1 MLRFLGSKTSIG
13 NLKKL
18 KGGTMMK
25 VQKTWMVSGIA
36 ALLASA
42 LTVLAAYYW
51 LPPKVVK
58 VESANSMPV
67 KGVLF
72 TQNEN
77 GEFVPI
83 DFTTTAE
90 KVMDAVVHI
99 KSSMLVTNRS
109 LQPFFDNDLFREFFG
124 PEFRI
129 ERFDDGKP
137 QLQMG
142 SGSGVIISENG
153 YIVTNY
159 HVIRDAQEIEVTLH
173 DKRTFKASVVGTDPS
188 TDLAV
193 LKIDA
198 KGLKTISFGNS
209 DAVKVGEWVLAVGNP
224 FNLNSTVTAGIVS
237 AKARNISILRDQYA
251 VESFIQTDAAI
262 NPGNSGGALVNLN
275 GELIGINTAIASPT
289 GAYAGYGFAVPS
301 NIVEKVVE
309 DILKYGSVQRGY
321 LGVFIRDVDGNLAEE
336 KGLKTTTGV
345 YVDSLVEN
353 SAAQAAGIKK
363 GDVIVAVDGKSVNN
377 SAELQET
384 IARHR
389 PGDKL
394 NIKVLRGDKEK
405 EISVVLKNREGEARI
420 AKVEGNPEVIARLG
434 AELVDLSKEE
444 ANKFK
449 VKGGVKVKK
458 LYAGKLRT
466 AGVKE
471 GFVIT
476 HLDKEEVHSVKELN
490 EKLAKKE
497 GGVMLEGFYED
508 MPRAKFYYAFGL

>member
-1 MLRFLGSKTSIG
+1 
-13 NLKKL
+13 
-18 KGGTMMK
+18 MMK
-25 VQKTWMVSGIA
+25 VQKNWIVSGIA
-36 ALLASA
+36 ALLASV

-51 LPPKVVK
+51 LPAKVVK
-58 VESANSMPV
+58 VEAVNNMPV
-67 KGVLF
+67 KGALF

-83 DFTTTAE
+83 DFTATAE

-99 KSSMLVTNRS
+99 KSTMLVSNRS
-109 LQPFFDNDLFREFFG
+109 IQPFFDDDLFREFFG
-124 PEFRI
+124 PDFRI
-129 ERFDDGKP
+129 ERFDDGRP

-142 SGSGVIISENG
+142 SGSGVIISEDG

-173 DKRTFKASVVGTDPS
+173 DNRTFKATVVGTDPS

-198 KGLKTISFGNS
+198 KGLKTIPFGNS

-237 AKARNISILRDQYA
+237 AKARNIRILRDQYA

-262 NPGNSGGALVNLN
+262 NPGNSGGALVNLQ
-275 GELIGINTAIASPT
+275 GDLIGINTAIASPT

-301 NIVEKVVE
+301 KIVQKVVE
-309 DILKYGSVQRGY
+309 DILKYGSVQRAY
-321 LGVFIRDVDGNLAEE
+321 LGVLIRDVDGVLAEE
-336 KGLKTTTGV
+336 KGLSTTTGV

-353 SAAQAAGIKK
+353 GAAKAAGIKA

-377 SAELQET
+377 SAELQEL

-389 PGDKL
+389 PGDKVS
-394 NIKVLRGDKEK
+394 IKVLRGSKEK
-405 EISVVLKNREGEARI
+405 ELQVVLKSREGETRI
-420 AKVEGNPEVIARLG
+420 AKISENPEVVARLG
-434 AELVDLSKEE
+434 AELADLSKEE
-444 ANKFK
+444 AKKFK
-449 VKGGVKVKK
+449 IKGGVKVQKV
-458 LYAGKLRT
+458 YPGKLRT

-471 GFVIT
+471 GFIIT
-476 HLDKEEVHSVKELN
+476 HIDKEEVHSVKELT

-497 GGVMLEGFYED
+497 GGVMIEGFYED